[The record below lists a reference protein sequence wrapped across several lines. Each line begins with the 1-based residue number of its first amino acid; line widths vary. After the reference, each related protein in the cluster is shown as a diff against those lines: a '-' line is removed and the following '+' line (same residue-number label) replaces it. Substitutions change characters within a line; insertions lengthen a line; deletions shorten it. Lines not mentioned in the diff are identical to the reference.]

1 MSEYLDAVQ
10 ARIDAAT
17 EGPWSW
23 ASHITAD
30 GDEWAVFDAEDHALA
45 SNHDGWSPD
54 AEFIAQARTDLPRLL
69 AAVRAVE
76 AVLDDAENTATRNL
90 SRNFA
95 GKPFTPALADEI
107 RRALTKA
114 LEGER

>member
-76 AVLDDAENTATRNL
+76 AVQGAEPTNDQWNMGYNDALE
-90 SRNFA
+90 
-95 GKPFTPALADEI
+95 DVH
-107 RRALTKA
+107 RALTEA